1 MEFRVNL
8 QFNNRLEHTLHIMEQ
23 IQTIY
28 KKAKTMCAN
37 DETYLDDFDSE
48 DIDIK
53 SEHKASEN
61 ILKVKE
67 MASTYF
73 KDTIGQVLADVLID
87 CVRERPEDPV
97 EFVANALEKYDSVK
111 LLCIPLIHT
120 LGKGNS

>member
-1 MEFRVNL
+1 
-8 QFNNRLEHTLHIMEQ
+8 
-23 IQTIY
+23 
-28 KKAKTMCAN
+28 
-37 DETYLDDFDSE
+37 
-48 DIDIK
+48 
-53 SEHKASEN
+53 
-61 ILKVKE
+61 

-73 KDTIGQVLADVLID
+73 KDTTGQVLADVLID

>member
-1 MEFRVNL
+1 MVLENPSFHREYFVFTVNL
-8 QFNNRLEHTLHIMEQ
+8 HFNNRLEHTLHKMEQ

-28 KKAKTMCAN
+28 KKAKTICAN
-37 DETYLDDFDSE
+37 AETYLDDFDSE

-73 KDTIGQVLADVLID
+73 KDTIGQVHVDVLID
-87 CVRERPEDPV
+87 CVRERHEDPL
-97 EFVANALEKYDSVK
+97 EFVATALEKYDSE
-111 LLCIPLIHT
+111 
-120 LGKGNS
+120 